1 MPEGTLLRPGVVETF
16 RRENPHSSITLRADT
31 QVWTLEL
38 PSPAGLERFGVT
50 VEAFAPGSAVTVK
63 GSPHK
68 TATLSMRPEWLVRDD
83 GLRDGTGRWTI
94 NQGLEIGR
102 PSRIFIEADVSGGKI
117 TAVRCGGTA
126 VMMTEGTI
134 RRPI

>member
-63 GSPHK
+63 GYPHK
-68 TATLSMRPEWLVRDD
+68 TATLSMRPEWLVRD
-83 GLRDGTGRWTI
+83 GKNVQISMRSPRQPPGR
-94 NQGLEIGR
+94 R
-102 PSRIFIEADVSGGKI
+102 
-117 TAVRCGGTA
+117 
-126 VMMTEGTI
+126 
-134 RRPI
+134 